1 MSGIEWLKEHEGR
14 ILHGIETSRNIIRNY
29 EKELEIV
36 QGLIRQA
43 EKQSLEPDEIEEA
56 VERFMNHGISS
67 ETAYDSKERSIHE

>member
-14 ILHGIETSRNIIRNY
+14 ILHGIETSRNIIRKY

-43 EKQSLEPDEIEEA
+43 AKRPLEEGPEKSDL
-56 VERFMNHGISS
+56 
-67 ETAYDSKERSIHE
+67 